1 MKTTVF
7 GDFRLV
13 DENGCLQDAMRIYP
27 YSIEKAIDNRR
38 IDECKPTGMI
48 EALII
53 NNGKTFRFTQNK
65 AESRTLYVRRMA

>member
-27 YSIEKAIDNRR
+27 YRIEKEIYNRR
-38 IDECKPTGMI
+38 VDERKPTGMI
-48 EALII
+48 EALIV

-65 AESRTLYVRRMA
+65 SESCTLYVRRMA